1 MELDKDFKEFLVL
14 LNQNEVE
21 YLVVGGYAVAFH
33 GHPRYTGDLDI
44 WVNSTDDNLGKL
56 IKTIEQFGFESDL
69 LKDIDFVNGVIA
81 FHLGTPPVRVDIMNK
96 ISGVIFLECYPGKQE
111 LEIDGLKVP
120 YIGFND
126 LILNKRASGRYKDLS
141 DIENLQ

>member
-1 MELDKDFKEFLVL
+1 
-14 LNQNEVE
+14 
-21 YLVVGGYAVAFH
+21 
-33 GHPRYTGDLDI
+33 
-44 WVNSTDDNLGKL
+44 
-56 IKTIEQFGFESDL
+56 
-69 LKDIDFVNGVIA
+69 
-81 FHLGTPPVRVDIMNK
+81 MNK
-96 ISGVIFLECYPGKQE
+96 ISGVKFLECYPRKQE